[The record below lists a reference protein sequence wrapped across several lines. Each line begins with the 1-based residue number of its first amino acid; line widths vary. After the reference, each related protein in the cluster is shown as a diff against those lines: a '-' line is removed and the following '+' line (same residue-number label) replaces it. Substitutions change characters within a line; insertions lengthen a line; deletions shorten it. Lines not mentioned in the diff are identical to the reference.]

1 MVETSE
7 SFWKQK
13 HKRMRTLFTLI
24 SLLFIAFSLEA
35 QKENKHIRK
44 GNELYQQ
51 KKFDEAEIEYRK
63 ALEKNKEAA
72 KAQYNLSNALYRQ
85 KRYKEASA
93 ILDSLAAKTKDPKEL
108 SRLYHN
114 LGNALL
120 EDKAYDKSVEAY
132 KKALKQDPT
141 AEDTRYN
148 LSYALKKLQRQK
160 QEQQQQ
166 KQQQPKDND
175 QQKPKDQK
183 PQQPKEEQRKQQ
195 INRDE
200 AEQMLDALNRNEKEL
215 RKKTDKQKGKDGVP
229 ASGKEW

>member
-1 MVETSE
+1 
-7 SFWKQK
+7 
-13 HKRMRTLFTLI
+13 MRKLITLI
-24 SLLFIAFSLEA
+24 FLFSLGFSAEA

-44 GNELYQQ
+44 GNELYEQ

-85 KRYKEASA
+85 KRYKEASS
-93 ILDSLAAKTKDPKEL
+93 ILDSLALKTKDPKEL

-114 LGNALL
+114 LGNAML

-132 KKALKQDPT
+132 KKALKQDPN

-148 LSYALKKLQRQK
+148 LSYALKKLQRQQ
-160 QEQQQQ
+160 QEQQQKQQQ

-175 QQKPKDQK
+175 QQKPKDQNQK
-183 PQQPKEEQRKQQ
+183 QQPKEEQRKQQ

>member
-1 MVETSE
+1 
-7 SFWKQK
+7 
-13 HKRMRTLFTLI
+13 MRKLMILIFLFSVGL
-24 SLLFIAFSLEA
+24 SAEA

-72 KAQYNLSNALYRQ
+72 KAQYNLSNSLYRQ

-148 LSYALKKLQRQK
+148 LSYALKKLQRQQ

-166 KQQQPKDND
+166 KKQQQPKDND
-175 QQKPKDQK
+175 QQKTKDQK